1 MSDVASSIH
10 ENGIVFLHIPS
21 GQIFASNI
29 IGARIWCGLR
39 EGQSMEMIVSDIG
52 NDYQVDSTTIR
63 GHVEA
68 FVSELERQKFI
79 QREMP
84 S

>member
-1 MSDVASSIH
+1 MSEIASSIH
-10 ENGIVFLHIPS
+10 ENGIVLLHIPS
-21 GQIFASNI
+21 GQMFASNV

-39 EGQSMEMIVSDIG
+39 EGQCMEMIVSDIS
-52 NDYQVDSTTIR
+52 NDYQVDSTTTR

-68 FVSELERQKFI
+68 FVNELERQKLI
-79 QREMP
+79 HREMP